1 METRQ
6 EESLSTMQMLER
18 MFQAELAFMGSE
30 PKDIC
35 ILANAFH
42 PDVVVHEPTSL
53 PYAGDWIGLE
63 GIAGLMQQMS
73 REFSNVSVEDL
84 NYSGSPAKLY
94 VSCTLH
100 LTARAT
106 GISITQPFSQIL
118 RFENGL
124 LVEGTPFYFDTV
136 EIDAILNQ
144 RT

>member
-1 METRQ
+1 MKTSQ
-6 EESLSTMQMLER
+6 EESISTMQMLER
-18 MFQAELAFMGSE
+18 MFQVEMAFMESE
-30 PKDIC
+30 SKNTRL
-35 ILANAFH
+35 LADAFH

-53 PYAGDWIGLE
+53 PYSGDWIGLV

-73 REFSNVSVEDL
+73 REFSNVTVEDL
-84 NYSGSPAKLY
+84 SHAGSPAKLY

-106 GISITQPFSQIL
+106 GISVTQPFSQIL

-124 LVEGTPFYFDTV
+124 LVEGTPFYFDTA

-144 RT
+144 RP